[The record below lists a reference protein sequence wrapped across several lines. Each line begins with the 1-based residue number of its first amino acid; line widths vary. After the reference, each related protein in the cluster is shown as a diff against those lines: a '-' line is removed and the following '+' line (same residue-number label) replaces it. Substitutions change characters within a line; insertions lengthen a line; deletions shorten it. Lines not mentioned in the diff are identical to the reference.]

1 MMSLSDLS
9 RSDWPNAD
17 FRVSV
22 VRAQLIML
30 KITMMKTAMIMTVK
44 LHFLDISVAGYENKK
59 NLLQY
64 LEIALTN
71 KRHLFWATFS

>member
-44 LHFLDISVAGYENKK
+44 LHFLDISVAGYKK
-59 NLLQY
+59 KLLQY

>member
-22 VRAQLIML
+22 VGAQLIMI
-30 KITMMKTAMIMTVK
+30 KITMMKTAMIMTV
-44 LHFLDISVAGYENKK
+44 
-59 NLLQY
+59 
-64 LEIALTN
+64 
-71 KRHLFWATFS
+71 